1 MKHLIAIVFFL
12 SSISLFSQDFNAL
25 KTRIGLLKTTSNF
38 KVDSTGIS
46 KIQVPTYY
54 CDTNEP
60 GNNWHVQDLNND
72 GLKDLIFTGTC
83 QPYHQTAIFL
93 NSKKGFQL
101 VHDAPGKI
109 RSITSTT
116 NGTEINSYN
125 PSCCCDYYSS
135 LIKVSINNVSVVEE
149 STISFHDKTIITAS
163 DKLYSK
169 TISGILRSTPELDD
183 VITKDP
189 CTGDEIVG
197 NTIGSLENESAI
209 VVNQEK
215 NWLLV
220 LIKQNDT
227 YSNLG
232 WVQKPK
238 N

>member
-25 KTRIGLLKTTSNF
+25 KIRIGLLKTTSNF

-54 CDTNEP
+54 CDTKEP
-60 GNNWHVQDLNND
+60 ANNWHVQDLNND
-72 GLKDLIFTGTC
+72 GLKDLIYSGPC

-101 VHDAPGKI
+101 VSDLPGKI
-109 RSITSTT
+109 IAITNNT
-116 NGTEINSYN
+116 NGTEIHSYN

-135 LIKVSINNVSVVEE
+135 LIKVTINNTSAVEE

-189 CTGDEIVG
+189 CTGEKVNG
-197 NTIGSLENESAI
+197 NVIGTVENEY
-209 VVNQEK
+209 VTVLNQEK